1 MSFRFFF
8 TKSVLQLFITDCIQ
22 SLKSKVLNVISFS
35 HKKIKIM
42 SAEHKE
48 QVTKIL
54 ETMSKVNYF
63 TKIKRDTIDNSF
75 NVTLKVSGYSELNV
89 MVSTLLK
96 ASIIMLNDDA
106 RSQATFSFNEAD
118 HNVTTLLEIALQ
130 LLPGEEMEVLD
141 DLHKVY
147 LEG

>member
-1 MSFRFFF
+1 
-8 TKSVLQLFITDCIQ
+8 
-22 SLKSKVLNVISFS
+22 
-35 HKKIKIM
+35 M

-54 ETMSKVNYF
+54 ETMNKVNYF
-63 TKIKRDTIDNSF
+63 KKIKCDTIDDSF
-75 NVTLKVSGYSELNV
+75 NVRLKVSGYSELNI

-118 HNVTTLLEIALQ
+118 HNVLTLLEIALQ

-141 DLHKVY
+141 DLHKIY
-147 LEG
+147 LQV